1 MVSQVDGGEDE
12 STDDGQKEIE
22 EELFIAMGQV

>member
-12 STDDGQKEIE
+12 STDNWKENIE
-22 EELFIAMGQV
+22 DEPFITVG